1 MRRATALVVAAG
13 LLAITLTGCSSD
25 PNDNCD
31 KALQPGAASDLVSAS
46 GKLGAKPKV
55 SFPTP
60 VDTTK
65 SERSTLIDGTGPEV
79 HNGQMLEIEYSIF
92 DGSTGKSIQAS
103 QYAKGQE
110 ALVPLGSLIPGLNNG
125 IECAKVGSRIA
136 IAVAPKDSGQSG
148 ATGTAIAV
156 VDVLNAYLAKAD
168 GAPQPAVSGFPTV
181 VLAPTGQPG
190 ITIPAGSAP
199 TTPKSETLKAGSGAT
214 VKKDSTVIVQYTA
227 VGWANKNVVVSS
239 WQSGAPDLLQIADGQ
254 SSSQQGALPQ
264 DMTKEL
270 IGHKV
275 GSQLAILTPTSK
287 DGSVPASA
295 WVVDILGVR

>member
-13 LLAITLTGCSSD
+13 LLAITLTGCSSN
-25 PNDNCD
+25 PNQNCD
-31 KALQPGAASDLVSAS
+31 KALQSGPASDLVSAT
-46 GKLGAKPKV
+46 GKLGDKPKV

-60 VDTTK
+60 VDTKK
-65 SERSTLIDGTGPEV
+65 SERSVLIDGTGPEV
-79 HNGQMLEIEYSIF
+79 YKGQMLEIEYSIF
-92 DGSTGKSIQAS
+92 DASTGASIQTS
-103 QYAKGQE
+103 NYAKGQE
-110 ALVPLGSLIPGLNNG
+110 SLVPLGSLIPGLDNG
-125 IECAKVGSRIA
+125 LQCAKVGSRIA

-156 VDVLNAYLAKAD
+156 VDVLHAYLSRAD
-168 GAPQPAVSGFPTV
+168 GAPQPSVSGFPTV

-190 ITIPAGSAP
+190 ITIPGTPAP
-199 TTPKSETLKAGSGAT
+199 TAAKSETLKSGSGAT
-214 VKKDSTVIVQYTA
+214 VKKDSTVVVQYTA
-227 VGWANKNVVVSS
+227 VGWENKNVVVSS
-239 WQSGAPDLLQIADGQ
+239 WQSGAPDLVQIADGQ

-264 DMTKEL
+264 AMTKEL

-275 GSQLAILTPTSK
+275 GSQVAVLTPASK